1 MPGNRDCGPITECL
15 IDRVLGWGEFGD
27 MKFLPLLVPMIICS
41 LFATPLPSRAEP
53 ETKAPGKA
61 APAGDKKAEAAAE
74 VFLAEYIKADAKNVE
89 WMAKSKLVTKEF
101 KDAFKKEMTAEEVDA
116 DPVLFA
122 QDVPST
128 PFKAVSSTVKGKVA
142 KVVVAAK
149 FGEEPYRLRVT
160 LVSTKDGEWLV
171 AKTAPS
177 K

>member
-1 MPGNRDCGPITECL
+1 
-15 IDRVLGWGEFGD
+15 
-27 MKFLPLLVPMIICS
+27 MKISKWMVPMVLCS
-41 LFATPLPSRAEP
+41 MVASPIAVWAGP
-53 ETKAPGKA
+53 ETKPAAKV

-89 WMAKSKLVTKEF
+89 WMAKSTLVTKEF
-101 KDAFKKEMTAEEVDA
+101 KDAFKKEMTAEEVEA

-149 FGEEPYRLRVT
+149 FGDEPYRLLVT
-160 LVSTKDGEWLV
+160 LVSTKEGEWLV